1 MKNFLS
7 WLKNYKKEAF
17 FAPFFKLVEA
27 VFELIVPLIIADII
41 DAISSGTGREYII
54 KKGIH
59 LVLLAFSGLAVS
71 ITAQFF
77 AARAAVGVSGELRRS
92 LFDRIMG
99 MNASQIDMAG
109 TSTLI
114 TRMTADISQVQTG
127 INMTLR
133 LLLRSPIIVFGA
145 MIMAFTVDRQCALI
159 FCIAVPVLAIIVIGI
174 TRFSIPMFSRVQ
186 SFLDRVMLL
195 SRENLT
201 GVRVIRAFNLQEDEI
216 DKFRKNNEDLRRSQ
230 IFASDFTALTNPV
243 TFIIVNIATAALIYK
258 GAIRV
263 NIGDISQGDAV
274 AILNYM
280 SQILVELLKLT
291 NLIMIITKSIACA
304 DRVSKAM
311 GNAGCEGAGCENAV
325 CENAGCE
332 NAGCENV
339 GCDGAGC
346 KGAGMDIFD
355 NANETAEPSPCF
367 ISFDHVSARYALSSH
382 DALSDITFS
391 VKKGSSVGIIGG
403 TGCGKSTLVNLIP
416 LVYPVSKGRL
426 MVGGKDIRDIPVPV
440 LRSVMGVVP
449 QKSVLFKGTIRSNL
463 TIGNKNATDEDMT
476 DALKAAQCYEFVS
489 EKGGLDALVLQGGKN
504 FSGGQRQRLCIARA
518 LVRKPQIL
526 ILDDSTSALDFLTEK
541 KIKEEIAKLKGMTVF
556 IVSQR
561 ASSVMA
567 CDQII
572 VLEDGMQAGRG
583 THEELLKNC
592 PVYEEIYYSQ
602 FERKEA
608 AV

>member
-1 MKNFLS
+1 MKIFLS

-41 DAISSGTGREYII
+41 DAVSSGAGKQYII
-54 KKGIH
+54 KKGMH
-59 LVLLAFSGLAVS
+59 LILLAVLGLMVS

-99 MNASQIDMAG
+99 MDASEVDKAG

-114 TRMTADISQVQTG
+114 TRMTADISQVQNG

-145 MIMAFTVDRQCALI
+145 MIMAFTVDRQCAFI
-159 FCIAVPVLAIIVIGI
+159 FCIAVPFLALIVIGI
-174 TRFSIPMFSRVQ
+174 TRLSIPMFSKVQ
-186 SFLDRVMLL
+186 TLLDKVMLS

-201 GVRVIRAFNLQEDEI
+201 GVRVIRAFNLQDSEVRSFRENNNEL
-216 DKFRKNNEDLRRSQ
+216 KFRQTRSSN
-230 IFASDFTALTNPV
+230 FAALTNPI
-243 TFIIVNIATAALIYK
+243 TFIVVNIAASALICK
-258 GAIRV
+258 GAVRV
-263 NIGDISQGDAV
+263 NIGAISQGDAV

-291 NLIMIITKSIACA
+291 NLIMIITKSLASA

-311 GNAGCEGAGCENAV
+311 AEGG
-325 CENAGCE
+325 
-332 NAGCENV
+332 
-339 GCDGAGC
+339 
-346 KGAGMDIFD
+346 
-355 NANETAEPSPCF
+355 
-367 ISFDHVSARYALSSH
+367 ISGEEERGSFKADAYDFASDEKSGSASSGYIVFDHVHARYALSSH
-382 DALSDITFS
+382 DALSDISFS

-416 LVYPVSKGRL
+416 AVYPSSEGDIFIDGKNIKG
-426 MVGGKDIRDIPVPV
+426 INVPD
-440 LRSVMGVVP
+440 LRKKIGCVP

-463 TIGNKNATDEDMT
+463 MIGNKDATDEEMIS
-476 DALKAAQCYEFVS
+476 ALKAAQCFDFVS
-489 EKGGLDALVLQGGKN
+489 EKGGLDAEVNQGGKN

-518 LVRKPQIL
+518 LVRKPDIL

-541 KIKEEIAKLKGMTVF
+541 KIKEEIAKLEETTVF

-567 CDQII
+567 CDLII
-572 VLEDGMQAGRG
+572 VLEDGMQAGCG
-583 THEELLKNC
+583 THDELLKNC
-592 PVYEEIYYSQ
+592 PVYDEIYHSQ
-602 FERKEA
+602 FERKEE

>member
-186 SFLDRVMLL
+186 SFLDRAMLL

-216 DKFRKNNEDLRRSQ
+216 DKFRKNNEDLLSSQ
-230 IFASDFTALTNPV
+230 IYAYDFTALTNPV

-291 NLIMIITKSIACA
+291 NLIMIITKSLACA
-304 DRVSKAM
+304 DRVSNAM
-311 GNAGCEGAGCENAV
+311 GNAGCEGAGCENA
-325 CENAGCE
+325 
-332 NAGCENV
+332 GCENV
-339 GCDGAGC
+339 GCD
-346 KGAGMDIFD
+346 GAGMDIFD

-382 DALSDITFS
+382 DALSDITFN

-426 MVGGKDIRDIPVPV
+426 TVGGKDIRDIPVPV

-463 TIGNKNATDEDMT
+463 TIGNKNATDEDIT

-541 KIKEEIAKLKGMTVF
+541 KIKEEIAKLKDMTVF

>member
-59 LVLLAFSGLAVS
+59 LVLLAFLGLAVS

-174 TRFSIPMFSRVQ
+174 TRFSIPMFSGVQ

-291 NLIMIITKSIACA
+291 NLIMIITKSLASA

-311 GNAGCEGAGCENAV
+311 GKDVCVSAGCDSFHDADETAESSPCSG
-325 CENAGCE
+325 
-332 NAGCENV
+332 
-339 GCDGAGC
+339 
-346 KGAGMDIFD
+346 
-355 NANETAEPSPCF
+355 ETAEPSPCF

-382 DALSDITFS
+382 DALSDINFN

-416 LVYPVSKGRL
+416 LVYPVSKGKL
-426 MVGGKDIRDIPVPV
+426 MVGGKDIRDIPVSE

-541 KIKEEIAKLKGMTVF
+541 KIKEEIAKLKDMTVF